1 MRGLKQYETCQRK
14 NLLKLREQIN
24 RLHADMGGR
33 DSRPER
39 VALSKCMD
47 ILTKELDR
55 PREQVL
61 HYT

>member
-1 MRGLKQYETCQRK
+1 MRGPKQYETCQRK

-24 RLHADMGGR
+24 LLHADMGGR
-33 DSRPER
+33 DRRPER

>member
-24 RLHADMGGR
+24 HLHADMGGR
-33 DSRPER
+33 DRRPER

-55 PREQVL
+55 PRE
-61 HYT
+61 